1 MMDGFE
7 RSLLDS
13 LSAKKEKG
21 LLRTLHPIDWKQ
33 EKSVFSSNNYLG
45 LARDERLKKAAIQ
58 AIETY
63 GTGSGGARL
72 TTGNFL
78 LHERLEASL
87 ASFKQKESAIVF
99 SSGYLANLGVISALM
114 GPGDV
119 IFSDELNHASIID
132 GCRLSKARIVV
143 YRHADMDDLRNKIRS
158 AQETKKLIVTDGVFS
173 MDGDIAP
180 LHDIVEVAQTHGA
193 WVMVDDAHAT
203 GVLGETGAGTAEY
216 FGISDRIQL
225 LMGTLSKSVG
235 AEGGYVAASRTVV
248 DYLRNHARSFIFQ
261 TSLSPG
267 VVASALEGIRII
279 REEPERRRRL
289 LKNARLLRDGL
300 TKLGFTLVEGITP
313 IVAVMIGEAEKAVRF
328 SARLEEEGVFAPAI
342 RPPTVP
348 QGSSR
353 IRVTLMATHTQSEI
367 DQVLTCFEKV
377 GKAMRII

>member
-1 MMDGFE
+1 MDGFE

>member
-1 MMDGFE
+1 MDGFE

-158 AQETKKLIVTDGVFS
+158 AQETKKFIVTDGVFS

-180 LHDIVEVAQTHGA
+180 LPDIVEVAQTHGA

-216 FGISDRIQL
+216 FGVSDRIQL

-279 REEPERRRRL
+279 REESERRRRL

>member
-1 MMDGFE
+1 MDGFE

-180 LHDIVEVAQTHGA
+180 LPDIVEVAQAHGA

-216 FGISDRIQL
+216 FGVSDRIQL

>member
-158 AQETKKLIVTDGVFS
+158 AQETKKFIVTDGVFS

-180 LHDIVEVAQTHGA
+180 LPDIVEVAQTHGA

-216 FGISDRIQL
+216 FGVSDRIQL

-279 REEPERRRRL
+279 REESERRRRL

>member
-1 MMDGFE
+1 MDGFE

-180 LHDIVEVAQTHGA
+180 LPDIVEVAQTHGA

-216 FGISDRIQL
+216 FGVSDRIQL

>member
-1 MMDGFE
+1 MDGFE

-180 LHDIVEVAQTHGA
+180 LPDIVEVAQTHGA

-216 FGISDRIQL
+216 FGVSDRIQL

-367 DQVLTCFEKV
+367 HQVLTCFEKV

>member
-180 LHDIVEVAQTHGA
+180 LPDIVEVAQAHGA

-216 FGISDRIQL
+216 FGVSDRIQL